1 MAIQRK
7 NFISTL
13 DHAQMLIRV
22 CTENSLFRQKLIS
35 LLCLPYENRK
45 MIISAW
51 IDSLKKEAESKDELI
66 KALAFLDDEDRAQA
80 VLEELKK
87 IDA

>member
-7 NFISTL
+7 NFLSTV
-13 DHAQMLIRV
+13 DHAQMLIKV

-35 LLCLPYENRK
+35 LLSLPYENRL
-45 MIISAW
+45 MIISDW
-51 IDSLKKEAESKDELI
+51 LESLKNDCSKAELVKAIEFLKDED
-66 KALAFLDDEDRAQA
+66 KAVA

>member
-7 NFISTL
+7 NFLSTL
-13 DHAQMLIRV
+13 DHAQMLIKV

-51 IDSLKKEAESKDELI
+51 IDSLKEEANKEEMI
-66 KALAFLDDEDRAQA
+66 KALSFIEDDERAQA
-80 VLEELKK
+80 LLEELKK

>member
-7 NFISTL
+7 NFLSTL
-13 DHAQMLIRV
+13 DHAQMLIKV
-22 CTENSLFRQKLIS
+22 CTENALFRQKLIS
-35 LLCLPYENRK
+35 LLCLPYENRRV
-45 MIISAW
+45 IISTW
-51 IDSLKKEAESKDELI
+51 IESLKEDSKKEEMI
-66 KALAFLDDEDRAQA
+66 KALSFLEDDERAQA